1 MHQYTSMNLIQFQRE
16 IWLKIHVPSS
26 DACLVFVMPQSVCPR
41 QKYAL
46 FQKSP
51 PIQKQLHLSAL
62 SDLDVLN
69 LQSWNWCLILAS
81 DVDKFS
87 ISLSCIA

>member
-1 MHQYTSMNLIQFQRE
+1 MHQYTSMHLILFQRE

-26 DACLVFVMPQSVCPR
+26 DACLVFVTPQSVCPH

-51 PIQKQLHLSAL
+51 PIQKQWHLSAV
-62 SDLDVLN
+62 SDLVVLN
-69 LQSWNWCLILAS
+69 SQSWNWCLILAS

-87 ISLSCIA
+87 ISLSYIA